1 MLHPEAGGGSTIF
14 EIGEMSLW
22 KEKANGAH
30 AQVFRY
36 AKRGPG
42 FAAAEGKAG
51 SDGR

>member
-1 MLHPEAGGGSTIF
+1 MLHPEASGGSTIF

-36 AKRGPG
+36 AKARARLCGRRG
-42 FAAAEGKAG
+42 K
-51 SDGR
+51 SRV